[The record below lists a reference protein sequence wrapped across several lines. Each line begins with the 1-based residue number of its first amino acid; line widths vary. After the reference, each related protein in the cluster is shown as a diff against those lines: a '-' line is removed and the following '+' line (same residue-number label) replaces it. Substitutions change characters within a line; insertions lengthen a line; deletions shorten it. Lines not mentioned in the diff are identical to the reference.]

1 MLNHPGTEDQAP
13 ASGRLVLPAPPD
25 ETPRSSPFPP
35 QPRVEPGQ
43 LIRRETSSAPKE
55 LLPKI
60 IYYWRKDPAYKV
72 FMLAIAMVALAAL
85 IFASL
90 GSAALPGKP
99 LFSNSNTQSPP
110 TVAAPKGTVDLRPA
124 FPKPSGGSG
133 SGQTSQPPAQGTTTV
148 INVTPSPSASVTPQP
163 TQPGQGGPLTL
174 SITSYPATVSSGS
187 RVAITISANQP
198 GVTVSLQ
205 VRSNAQPRNY
215 IAGSSTTDA
224 NGNATIGWFVFF
236 VSTTHKVTATLA
248 AIAQDQQ
255 GQQVASA
262 PVTVQVI
269 VQRMG

>member
-13 ASGRLVLPAPPD
+13 ASGRLVLPAPTE
-25 ETPRSSPFPP
+25 ETPRSSPFPQ

-43 LIRRETSSAPKE
+43 LIRRETSTAPKE

-60 IYYWRKDPAYKV
+60 TYYWRKDPAYKV
-72 FMLAIAMVALAAL
+72 FMLAIALFVVAA
-85 IFASL
+85 IVFASL
-90 GSAALPGKP
+90 GSAALLGKP
-99 LFSNSNTQSPP
+99 LFSNSNTQTPP
-110 TVAAPKGTVDLRPA
+110 TVAAPKGTVDLRPT

-148 INVTPSPSASVTPQP
+148 INVTPSPTASVSPQP

-174 SITSYPATVSSGS
+174 SITSYPPSVSSGS

-198 GVTVSLQ
+198 GITVSLQ

-236 VSTTHKVTATLA
+236 FSTSHKVTATLT
-248 AIAQDQQ
+248 AIAQDSQ
-255 GQQVASA
+255 GQQVTSA

-269 VQRMG
+269 VQRQG